1 MKKITQLLL
10 GLLIALN
17 VQSQDFQLNTYN
29 QEIFKE
35 TFNSDKIQFPIEV
48 NSDNYIVVDD
58 GDLFLNRTNT
68 KDDLIV
74 FSKNKLLYRHTIKTA
89 LKLGPS
95 QKRESFAGIVLNT
108 PKDGSE
114 TLAVELNG
122 KQEYRIRKIN
132 TKSKYIS
139 GTHANFGWV
148 KCELIKKNGVYNNI
162 DIISNKGSYQLYI
175 NYEFVSSF
183 EVPKNSSGGFGFIIG
198 ANSQARAD
206 FIYAYKAC
214 GETVNKVNN
223 DLKNIESKIDKLSS
237 QGNKISELEKE
248 NNSLI
253 QQLKNSK

>member
-68 KDDLIV
+68 KDDFIV
-74 FSKNKLLYRHTIKTA
+74 FSKKQITISSYRIKTA

-122 KQEYRIRKIN
+122 KQEYRIRKI
-132 TKSKYIS
+132 KSQI
-139 GTHANFGWV
+139 
-148 KCELIKKNGVYNNI
+148 
-162 DIISNKGSYQLYI
+162 
-175 NYEFVSSF
+175 
-183 EVPKNSSGGFGFIIG
+183 
-198 ANSQARAD
+198 
-206 FIYAYKAC
+206 
-214 GETVNKVNN
+214 
-223 DLKNIESKIDKLSS
+223 
-237 QGNKISELEKE
+237 
-248 NNSLI
+248 
-253 QQLKNSK
+253 